1 MAVNFDSDKVIVV
14 HFPPGAGGH
23 FLMDCLAI
31 SDNIL
36 HNKEEFAK
44 AKRKSNWDEQKSLT
58 ASRTARLLSKKHKK
72 HIEHRAM
79 LAFGFQCEDDKSVQQ
94 KNATSLFNE
103 LTNQTKFFFTLMNH
117 EHYENFLHYKN
128 SKNIFITGC
137 EKVCALRGK
146 SEKKNQWWIRTE
158 SFLDDFDNKI
168 FFNMDSC
175 FDEVEFFQ
183 ELKSVFQELKIKM
196 VSKELVERMRLD
208 FVNYIIT

>member
-1 MAVNFDSDKVIVV
+1 M
-14 HFPPGAGGH
+14 
-23 FLMDCLAI
+23 
-31 SDNIL
+31 
-36 HNKEEFAK
+36 
-44 AKRKSNWDEQKSLT
+44 
-58 ASRTARLLSKKHKK
+58 
-72 HIEHRAM
+72 
-79 LAFGFQCEDDKSVQQ
+79 
-94 KNATSLFNE
+94 
-103 LTNQTKFFFTLMNH
+103 
-117 EHYENFLHYKN
+117 
-128 SKNIFITGC
+128 
-137 EKVCALRGK
+137 K

>member
-72 HIEHRAM
+72 H
-79 LAFGFQCEDDKSVQQ
+79 KKQ
-94 KNATSLFNE
+94 KN
-103 LTNQTKFFFTLMNH
+103 
-117 EHYENFLHYKN
+117 
-128 SKNIFITGC
+128 
-137 EKVCALRGK
+137 
-146 SEKKNQWWIRTE
+146 
-158 SFLDDFDNKI
+158 NKYT
-168 FFNMDSC
+168 F
-175 FDEVEFFQ
+175 
-183 ELKSVFQELKIKM
+183 
-196 VSKELVERMRLD
+196 
-208 FVNYIIT
+208 